1 MATSNQKSAGAQP
14 NEQLNWAAKYL
25 LNIGDQRMFFDV
37 RGLNLTTDSAV
48 AVEAYD
54 AGVSDYFEYRLSAG
68 ERAKAAL
75 AADPTFVMGQCLRGY
90 FMLLIGSNSTVPA
103 ARKALEQARVYAR
116 LASEREQMHVA
127 ALAAWCEGDTR
138 RASSIW
144 QQIVAE
150 CPRDLLA
157 LRLDHFANFWR
168 GESRALHDVPA
179 LALRGFDA
187 NLPGYGYALGMLAF
201 GLEECGEYIGAEK
214 TGRRCVEI
222 NPEDLWGIHAVA
234 HVMEMEGR
242 LVEGTTW
249 LNQPTGTWADRNPF
263 KDHLWWHTALFPLE
277 GGDYDRVLALY
288 DSEVKVDE
296 SGFYLDIQNAAS
308 LLLRLEF
315 CGVDVG
321 TRWRQ
326 LADIAEKRVE
336 DHVFGFTDTHFMMA
350 LARDGRQS
358 AAGALLESLRRFA
371 NVDDANSARPVAS
384 RVTIPVCEAIG
395 AYADK
400 HFDRAVEV
408 LLPLRAQ
415 WQELG
420 ASHAQRDIFTQIL
433 IEAAI
438 GANRTTL
445 ARDLLAERS
454 KLKPNSHYTWQR
466 YADALQACGELEEAR
481 GARAR
486 AGAVR

>member
-1 MATSNQKSAGAQP
+1 
-14 NEQLNWAAKYL
+14 
-25 LNIGDQRMFFDV
+25 
-37 RGLNLTTDSAV
+37 
-48 AVEAYD
+48 
-54 AGVSDYFEYRLSAG
+54 
-68 ERAKAAL
+68 
-75 AADPTFVMGQCLRGY
+75 
-90 FMLLIGSNSTVPA
+90 
-103 ARKALEQARVYAR
+103 
-116 LASEREQMHVA
+116 
-127 ALAAWCEGDTR
+127 
-138 RASSIW
+138 
-144 QQIVAE
+144 
-150 CPRDLLA
+150 
-157 LRLDHFANFWR
+157 
-168 GESRALHDVPA
+168 
-179 LALRGFDA
+179 
-187 NLPGYGYALGMLAF
+187 
-201 GLEECGEYIGAEK
+201 
-214 TGRRCVEI
+214 
-222 NPEDLWGIHAVA
+222 
-234 HVMEMEGR
+234 
-242 LVEGTTW
+242 
-249 LNQPTGTWADRNPF
+249 
-263 KDHLWWHTALFPLE
+263 LFPLE